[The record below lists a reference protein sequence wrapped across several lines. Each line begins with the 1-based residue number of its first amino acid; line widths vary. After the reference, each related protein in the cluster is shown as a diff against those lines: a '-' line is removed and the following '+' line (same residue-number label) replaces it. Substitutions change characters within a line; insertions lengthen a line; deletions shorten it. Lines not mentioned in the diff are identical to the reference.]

1 MTERAIE
8 AAARDSYEQGD
19 QYYGAWDSLDPIL
32 REYAIK
38 NAGITIRAYL
48 TALAED
54 NAAVE
59 AVARAMHKQSRPMSD
74 PDKLQP
80 KPRGQVG
87 MEPLWKMYEPMAR
100 AAIRA
105 MGGDHD

>member
-1 MTERAIE
+1 MSTKHSAIE

-48 TALAED
+48 SAIAED
-54 NAAVE
+54 EASVE
-59 AVARAMHKQSRPMSD
+59 AVARAMCIENMND
-74 PDKLQP
+74 PDDILTSNNVRRWQ
-80 KPRGQVG
+80 
-87 MEPLWKMYEPMAR
+87 LWTPEAKAGVQALLER
-100 AAIRA
+100 AKEQQ
-105 MGGDHD
+105 G

>member
-1 MTERAIE
+1 MSTKHSAIE

-48 TALAED
+48 SAIAED
-54 NAAVE
+54 EASVE
-59 AVARAMHKQSRPMSD
+59 AVARAMCIEKKSYRNFISQRISMR
-74 PDKLQP
+74 QYP
-80 KPRGQVG
+80 KCS
-87 MEPLWKMYEPMAR
+87 LLNCKMTFAKR
-100 AAIRA
+100 SFLCFVKWI
-105 MGGDHD
+105 